1 MPHIDRIP
9 GQPLCVSRFRE
20 IITGQI
26 RLLRRKILLFVLAA
40 AVSFCTSCGT
50 GDAKATTMYLVKTT
64 GSVGV
69 TDGDGASVALPD
81 RLGLY
86 SGYVLESPSDSFARI
101 DTDDALPDFEAC
113 SDVDFGEGGPFRIY
127 IDNDGSSIDMAAFDG
142 E

>member
-1 MPHIDRIP
+1 MTGYRDSLYAFHAFVKSSRDRYVCP
-9 GQPLCVSRFRE
+9 
-20 IITGQI
+20 
-26 RLLRRKILLFVLAA
+26 RRKILLFVLAA